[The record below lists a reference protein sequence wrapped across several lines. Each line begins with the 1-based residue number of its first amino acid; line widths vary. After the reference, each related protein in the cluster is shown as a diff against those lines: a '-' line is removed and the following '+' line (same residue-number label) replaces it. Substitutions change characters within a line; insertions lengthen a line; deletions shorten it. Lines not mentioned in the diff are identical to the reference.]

1 MSKVSYAGGSRFSGK
16 GWTNLDPGY
25 TALSRMKE
33 QSSDTVRGLKENL
46 ADIKEQNR
54 KQEANLAD
62 VKNTQLQQE
71 ARKFDHLNKAEA
83 IGDKARAYNQDVR
96 NQSANTSI
104 NNQLAKVKS
113 LGHLSKTMSTEL

>member
-1 MSKVSYAGGSRFSGK
+1 MSKVSYAGGLRFSGK

-25 TALSRMKE
+25 ASLSRMKE

-83 IGDKARAYNQDVR
+83 IGDKARAYNQDV
-96 NQSANTSI
+96 
-104 NNQLAKVKS
+104 
-113 LGHLSKTMSTEL
+113 